1 MKTDITNLI
10 KEFKKN
16 YSSNSKVRAQLRIVV
31 DVLYRKNIFT
41 VEDVEEMGP
50 EKLKDLVGMGV
61 YRVNL
66 LYEALGKKDRLQYVT
81 VPNPKTAFVKKLIVT
96 KNE

>member
-1 MKTDITNLI
+1 MKTDITNLV

-50 EKLKDLVGMGV
+50 EKLEDLS
-61 YRVNL
+61 
-66 LYEALGKKDRLQYVT
+66 
-81 VPNPKTAFVKKLIVT
+81 
-96 KNE
+96 